1 MAGPLM
7 VIGYIAVLAFIVSSM
22 LVMGLRVTIS
32 DLFSPLKNKRLII
45 LTLLANFVAVPLLA
59 FVIIYIFPLSAGMA
73 AGLILVAIAAG
84 APSTP
89 KVAEFTGGN
98 IAYAVSMTVLMTVV
112 TIVLM
117 PFLLPMLLEGVG
129 MDPTKVIV
137 NLIVLILIPLI
148 AGILVR
154 YKLPRVADTGAKVM
168 EWVSNISIA
177 VIFISFGIIFFSHL
191 KELFGGSTGTGMV
204 LVAIIFT
211 VGALLI
217 GYAMGGPGR
226 ETRGVLAFGTG
237 FRNVTAALV
246 VITATYSD
254 AANDVMLMVL
264 MVTIFS
270 VIIVSAIVGLILR
283 KRIKEGKLEAGG

>member
-1 MAGPLM
+1 MAGPLLI
-7 VIGYIAVLAFIVSSM
+7 IGYLAVLAFIISSM
-22 LVMGLRVTIS
+22 LVMGLNVTIR

-45 LTLLANFVAVPLLA
+45 LTLLANFVAVPLFA
-59 FVIIYIFPLSAGMA
+59 FILIYIFPINTEMA
-73 AGLILVAIAAG
+73 AGLILVSIAAG

-117 PFLLPMLLEGVG
+117 PFLLPYLLEGVT
-129 MDPTKVIV
+129 MDPTKVAV
-137 NLIVLILIPLI
+137 NLVVLILIPVV

-154 YKLPRVADTGAKVM
+154 DRVPIIAGKILKFM
-168 EWVSNISIA
+168 ELISNISIGL
-177 VIFISFGIIFFSHL
+177 IFLTFGIIFFAHL
-191 KELFGGSTGTGMV
+191 KDLFGGTAGLSMAG
-204 LVAIIFT
+204 VAILFT

-217 GYAMGGPGR
+217 GYAMGGPDR

-246 VITATYSD
+246 VITATFSD
-254 AANDVMLMVL
+254 PGNEVLLMVL

-270 VIIVSAIVGLILR
+270 VIIVSAIVGIILN
-283 KRIKEGKLEAGG
+283 KRMKAEKMAKGN